1 VDEAALVAALQ
12 RKAIGGAALDV
23 FEHEPL
29 EAGSPLCT
37 FDEVVLA
44 PHIGSATHET
54 RLAMAR
60 LTADNIVSF
69 LTTEKAL
76 TPVC

>member
-1 VDEAALVAALQ
+1 
-12 RKAIGGAALDV
+12 
-23 FEHEPL
+23 
-29 EAGSPLCT
+29 
-37 FDEVVLA
+37 VLA